1 MSLDWDSYVSHPRG
15 PEGSMRTKAPWSAMR
30 LNNSRSDEMFERV
43 EYFRIKSEKDRL
55 ASSGGRG
62 RFTPKDLELFQASR
76 FQQLDCFKGYDKITN
91 APRHG
96 YLPRWN
102 VTQAAIDRVGGRPAS
117 AM

>member
-1 MSLDWDSYVSHPRG
+1 MQFCVMVSATADPG
-15 PEGSMRTKAPWSAMR
+15 PLPVLWRQRDK
-30 LNNSRSDEMFERV
+30 
-43 EYFRIKSEKDRL
+43 L
-55 ASSGGRG
+55 ASAGGRG

-76 FQQLDCFKGYDKITN
+76 FQQLDCFKGYDKITS